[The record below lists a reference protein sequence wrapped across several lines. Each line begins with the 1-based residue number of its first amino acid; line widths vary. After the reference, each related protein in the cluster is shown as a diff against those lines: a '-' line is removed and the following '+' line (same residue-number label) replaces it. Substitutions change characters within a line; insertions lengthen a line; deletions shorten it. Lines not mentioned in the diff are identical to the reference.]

1 MALSLPH
8 FLTAS
13 KVDLQKAAE
22 LLVEGECVALPTE
35 TVYGLAA
42 DALNPSA
49 LKKVFT
55 IKGRPLIDPLIV
67 HVLDI
72 EALKKLRSMIHALK
86 RFQLFGQD
94 H

>member
-1 MALSLPH
+1 VSTSLPP
-8 FLTAS
+8 FLTAT
-13 KVDLQKAAE
+13 KVDLQKAAQ
-22 LLVEGECVALPTE
+22 LLAEGECVSLPTE

-72 EALKKLRSMIHALK
+72 EALKKIAEYDSRLEKISS
-86 RFQLFGQD
+86 F
-94 H
+94 